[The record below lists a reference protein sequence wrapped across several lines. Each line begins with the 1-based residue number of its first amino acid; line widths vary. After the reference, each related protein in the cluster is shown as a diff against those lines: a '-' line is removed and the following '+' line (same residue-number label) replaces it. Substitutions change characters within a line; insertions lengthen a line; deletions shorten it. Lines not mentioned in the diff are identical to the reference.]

1 MTPVVYEMQPDMF
14 AAFKPAA
21 AKTATLTLP
30 CLLLATAGLTAR
42 TIKVTPSRDLAEVIS
57 KAPSNTTI
65 VLAPGT
71 YKLPTREPHSQAILL
86 ENKSNIIIT
95 GMDREKTRL
104 ELAADAK
111 FGFYIGS
118 NLSGLTIQKLT
129 ISGSPP
135 LDHNTHAVGN
145 YSGSTNNKAIRFTDL
160 SIKNI
165 AVAISIATS
174 EGGSYQEVS
183 IDRNIIGPT
192 IGTAAGSGY
201 GVHIENA
208 SQVTV
213 SGNLFRECTRHSIY
227 LARGAKGSDILLEE
241 NLILDHDPQ
250 SKQPRWYCAAVACSR
265 SSDVTIARN
274 LVVNPPV
281 TAISVEPDEYKNWP
295 SRNIHLLSNRI
306 IGARRVGLWVT
317 TGESCAAI
325 ANKVTLDPA
334 PPDPQWCLQTSSYD
348 YARGKETNSKI
359 EAPLKRWQD
368 ADFTAELAGQ
378 LFILKGGVLDQ
389 ADAKDW
395 SFRTCPRKW
404 SNVLGMVGIEHAL
417 REGEHR
423 IFIVTDAGIDEVNPR
438 HWNIRSSRANLKGSR
453 FVTAAGGFLHILKG
467 NDLFRLSPN
476 SPNSRPLKRSFPGIE
491 WLCPLGDNLCV
502 ANAEG
507 RYLINAKTLEGL
519 KLEVACTKR

>member
-1 MTPVVYEMQPDMF
+1 MPPNMF
-14 AAFKPAA
+14 TSLKPAA
-21 AKTATLTLP
+21 AKTTILTLP
-30 CLLLATAGLTAR
+30 CLLLATAGISAR
-42 TIKVTPSRDLAEVIS
+42 TIKVTPATDLAEVIS
-57 KAPSNTTI
+57 KARSNTTI

-71 YKLPTREPHSQAILL
+71 YRLPAREPHSQAILL
-86 ENKSNIIIT
+86 GNKSNIIIT

-104 ELAADAK
+104 ELAPDAK

-129 ISGSPP
+129 ISGNPP
-135 LDHNTHAVGN
+135 LDHNTHAIGN

-160 SIKNI
+160 SIKNV
-165 AVAISIATS
+165 AVGISIATS
-174 EGGSYQEVS
+174 ESGSYQEVS

-208 SQVTV
+208 RQVTV

-227 LARGAKGSDILLEE
+227 LARGAKGSGIRLEE
-241 NLILDHDPQ
+241 NLILNHDPE
-250 SKQPRWYCAAVACSR
+250 SKQSRWYCAAVACSR
-265 SSDVTIARN
+265 TSDVTIARN
-274 LVVNPPV
+274 LIVNPPV

-295 SRNIHLLSNRI
+295 SRNINLLSNRV

-348 YARGKETNSKI
+348 FARGKETSSKI
-359 EAPLKRWQD
+359 EAPLKRWQGSD
-368 ADFTAELAGQ
+368 YTAELAGQ
-378 LFILKGGVLDQ
+378 LFILKDGVLDR
-389 ADAKDW
+389 ADPKDW
-395 SFRTCPRKW
+395 SFKTCPKKW
-404 SNVLGMVGIEHAL
+404 SNVLGMVAIEHAL
-417 REGEHR
+417 RKGEHR
-423 IFIVTDAGIDEVNPR
+423 IFIVTDSGIDEVNPR

-467 NDLFRLSPN
+467 DNLYRLSPE
-476 SPNSRPLKRSFPGIE
+476 SPNSRPLKKSFPDIE
-491 WLCPLGDNLCV
+491 WLCPLGDNLCI

-507 RYLINAKTLEGL
+507 RHLINAKTLEGL
-519 KLEVACTKR
+519 ELEAAFTKE